1 MKNLHILFALLLI
14 STCGGGGGGGSA
26 PVAPTPNISVTLSA
40 SANSADVNSSITL
53 TWSSTLATSC
63 SASGSWSGS
72 KATSGSES
80 ITIGVGGSNTFS
92 LSCSAS
98 GANSGNASTTVNGL
112 RYFDGKVFD
121 GYIRGAEV
129 FVDTN
134 NNSTLDSDETSVT
147 TDNQGNFT
155 KLLYAD
161 GSVISKGGID
171 LDTGADLSSLT
182 LAHKMVGFEATKIIS
197 PITSLAAYMAK
208 PEDINAALGI
218 NASID
223 LMSIDPIPNLGQS
236 EYDYIYEKGNQLTVI
251 AYSLQNSVNAINQ
264 TAETSQDYFLSI
276 AEEIEKSYAA
286 SPGLV
291 DIESNAFI
299 EAVVENI
306 IAKKASSMDA
316 TNKINMTSAI
326 SSVVPLIQVKSNA
339 ATTTA
344 IQNFAFRTMQTDIQS
359 LATGGASTGTVDN
372 YNTNILTYI
381 SADQNISSTDLE
393 IDISAL
399 SDSAS
404 LDEDSSIEISPLT
417 NDSYLRGQA
426 VQLSIATSP
435 ANGSASL
442 ANEVITYTPDADWNG
457 SESFTYSIVQGS
469 KSATGTIEVTV
480 VPINDAPVI
489 NAASEF
495 SVNETIQSV
504 ATISATDADQDD
516 LTYSLSGTDAEL
528 FAISSTGVLTFV
540 FSPDFENPADS
551 DANNIYDLTVSVSDG
566 TLVDEQ
572 TITVTVVNTTEE
584 TDPPVLVSYSV
595 TPTTVNVTDGTAD
608 IEVSI
613 NITDETGVDQ
623 SSLPQVE
630 AYLESAYSAT
640 WFQTPL
646 TLSSGDKTNGTY
658 TATVTIPQNSLSGS
672 WTILTSS
679 FKDENGT
686 SMSPPTFIQSVEV
699 VVTASNNSPTI
710 TSSATFSAAENQTA
724 IGTVTATDADGDSLT
739 YSISGSEINI
749 SSSGVLTF
757 ATAPDYE
764 TKNSYTATV
773 TVTDGTASV
782 TQDIAVNVT
791 DVSEV
796 TNQAPVITS
805 SATFSAAENQTDIG
819 TVTAT
824 DADGDSL
831 TYSISG
837 SEINISSSGVLTFVS
852 APDYETKNSYTA
864 TVTVSDGTASVTQD
878 ITVNVTDLP
887 DLTVSG
893 TVFSSRYYVMD
904 SDVPN
909 VNNHGFSSNDSVA
922 TAQELTNPSIVN
934 GFVGEFTT
942 VDNVTVVDTIDV
954 YKITTSSNMYVNLDV
969 SQYESDIKDLDIL
982 LYDAEGSPVEFSYA
996 AGSTEENETINLP
1009 NDGTYL
1015 IAVSPVNGSS
1025 RYLLTLGQRFSSS
1038 SIEPQ
1043 FNYVEGEV
1051 LSYIPFVKAGKP
1063 YEFSDSKFIDPIFKE
1078 RFNRLSGFQD
1088 LEPLVPGLRNLK
1100 PAELISKFEDDI
1112 SASLSRAGLK
1122 PIQGKMLRYLAQNK
1136 VINRLRELNPDAVF
1150 DFNHKVKKMVAFSKD
1165 PLNWIQ
1171 WNMERIGLETSLNVV
1186 GQELKNVGVAVLD
1199 SGGPTVNSDAW
1210 NSTNFISGGYDFVD
1224 SDTNPTD
1231 PDAEV
1236 DNATT
1241 SSHGT
1246 HVATTIGAKNDG
1258 NDFNGFP
1265 VSVLNVRVLGP
1276 DGGSDNDIANAI
1288 LYSAGL
1294 SNSSGAV
1301 APTNIPIKVI
1311 NLSLGGANYNQVL
1324 CSAVTD
1330 ARAQGLVV
1338 VAASGNEQ
1346 EESPGLINYP
1356 AACPGVIS
1364 VGATNSAGEITTYSN
1379 QNVYVDISAP
1389 GGDAEDRDGDGNGDY
1404 VWAWGTNTDFAAK
1417 AGTSMASPHV
1427 AGAIAT
1433 LYAADTSMTPA
1444 RVDSMLQSGKLTTD
1458 LGASGVDN
1466 IYGYGELNLP
1476 KMLENLYADN
1486 NANSVTFAYTNKYF
1500 MDFSNTVTQLDITL
1514 NKVGT
1519 GSLSVSSL
1527 GADSAVGLSYT
1538 DNSSNGFG
1546 SYTIFIDRASMPN
1559 GEFSNTLY
1567 FNLSDDTSV
1576 AVPIYYSVGTPRT
1589 RASLGKLYV
1598 AIYNAAD
1605 NSTVAS
1611 GELDMNADGTLG
1623 FVASELANGNY
1634 YLLSSTDPDNDGFVC
1649 DYGELCQYYPE
1660 FSSSDDYFTLSGSNI
1675 SGYEISLSPRFK
1687 FGGVQ
1692 SASLESSDRKNIQGI
1707 KRESVDNKILPLS
1720 YTNTEQRRVFG
1731 EKKFIS
1737 NSK

>member
-1 MKNLHILFALLLI
+1 
-14 STCGGGGGGGSA
+14 
-26 PVAPTPNISVTLSA
+26 
-40 SANSADVNSSITL
+40 
-53 TWSSTLATSC
+53 
-63 SASGSWSGS
+63 
-72 KATSGSES
+72 
-80 ITIGVGGSNTFS
+80 
-92 LSCSAS
+92 
-98 GANSGNASTTVNGL
+98 
-112 RYFDGKVFD
+112 
-121 GYIRGAEV
+121 
-129 FVDTN
+129 
-134 NNSTLDSDETSVT
+134 
-147 TDNQGNFT
+147 
-155 KLLYAD
+155 
-161 GSVISKGGID
+161 
-171 LDTGADLSSLT
+171 
-182 LAHKMVGFEATKIIS
+182 
-197 PITSLAAYMAK
+197 
-208 PEDINAALGI
+208 
-218 NASID
+218 
-223 LMSIDPIPNLGQS
+223 
-236 EYDYIYEKGNQLTVI
+236 
-251 AYSLQNSVNAINQ
+251 
-264 TAETSQDYFLSI
+264 
-276 AEEIEKSYAA
+276 
-286 SPGLV
+286 
-291 DIESNAFI
+291 
-299 EAVVENI
+299 
-306 IAKKASSMDA
+306 
-316 TNKINMTSAI
+316 
-326 SSVVPLIQVKSNA
+326 
-339 ATTTA
+339 
-344 IQNFAFRTMQTDIQS
+344 
-359 LATGGASTGTVDN
+359 
-372 YNTNILTYI
+372 
-381 SADQNISSTDLE
+381 
-393 IDISAL
+393 
-399 SDSAS
+399 
-404 LDEDSSIEISPLT
+404 
-417 NDSYLRGQA
+417 
-426 VQLSIATSP
+426 
-435 ANGSASL
+435 
-442 ANEVITYTPDADWNG
+442 
-457 SESFTYSIVQGS
+457 
-469 KSATGTIEVTV
+469 
-480 VPINDAPVI
+480 
-489 NAASEF
+489 
-495 SVNETIQSV
+495 
-504 ATISATDADQDD
+504 
-516 LTYSLSGTDAEL
+516 
-528 FAISSTGVLTFV
+528 
-540 FSPDFENPADS
+540 
-551 DANNIYDLTVSVSDG
+551 
-566 TLVDEQ
+566 
-572 TITVTVVNTTEE
+572 
-584 TDPPVLVSYSV
+584 
-595 TPTTVNVTDGTAD
+595 
-608 IEVSI
+608 
-613 NITDETGVDQ
+613 
-623 SSLPQVE
+623 
-630 AYLESAYSAT
+630 
-640 WFQTPL
+640 
-646 TLSSGDKTNGTY
+646 
-658 TATVTIPQNSLSGS
+658 
-672 WTILTSS
+672 
-679 FKDENGT
+679 
-686 SMSPPTFIQSVEV
+686 
-699 VVTASNNSPTI
+699 
-710 TSSATFSAAENQTA
+710 

-757 ATAPDYE
+757 A
-764 TKNSYTATV
+764 
-773 TVTDGTASV
+773 
-782 TQDIAVNVT
+782 
-791 DVSEV
+791 
-796 TNQAPVITS
+796 
-805 SATFSAAENQTDIG
+805 
-819 TVTAT
+819 
-824 DADGDSL
+824 
-831 TYSISG
+831 
-837 SEINISSSGVLTFVS
+837 S
-852 APDYETKNSYTA
+852 APDYETKSSYTA
-864 TVTVSDGTASVTQD
+864 TVTVSDGTESVTQD

-909 VNNHGFSSNDSVA
+909 INNHGFSSNDSVA

-1051 LSYIPFVKAGKP
+1051 LSYIPFVKAGKA
-1063 YEFSDSKFIDPIFKE
+1063 YEFSDSKFIDPILKE

-1088 LEPLVPGLRNLK
+1088 LEPLVPGLRTLK
-1100 PAELISKFEDDI
+1100 PAELIAKFEDDI

-1404 VWAWGTNTDFAAK
+1404 VWAWGTNTDFVGN

-1500 MDFSNTVTQLDITL
+1500 MDFGNTVTQLDITL

-1589 RASLGKLYV
+1589 RANLGKLYV

-1611 GELDMNADGTLG
+1611 GDLDMNADGTLG

-1731 EKKFIS
+1731 EK
-1737 NSK
+1737 

>member
-26 PVAPTPNISVTLSA
+26 PVAPTPNITVTLSA
-40 SANSADVNSSITL
+40 SADSADVNSSITL

-72 KATSGSES
+72 KGTSGSES
-80 ITIGVGGSNTFS
+80 ITIGVGGTNTFS
-92 LSCSAS
+92 LSCSAT
-98 GANSGNASTTVNGL
+98 GANSGSASTSVTGL

-134 NNSTLDSDETSVT
+134 NNSSLDSDETSVT

-182 LAHKMVGFEATKIIS
+182 LAHKMVGFEASKIIS

-223 LMSIDPIPNLGQS
+223 LMSVDPIPNLGQS

-306 IAKKASSMDA
+306 IAKKVSSVDV
-316 TNKINMTSAI
+316 TNKTNMTSAI

-504 ATISATDADQDD
+504 ATISATDVDQDD
-516 LTYSLSGTDAEL
+516 LTYSLGGTDAEL
-528 FAISSTGVLTFV
+528 FAISSSGELSFV
-540 FSPDFENPADS
+540 SSPDFENPADS

-566 TLVDEQ
+566 TLLDEQ
-572 TITVTVVNTTEE
+572 ALSVSVINTTEE

-672 WTILTSS
+672 WTIVTSS

-686 SMSPPTFIQSVEV
+686 TMSPPTFIQSVEV

-773 TVTDGTASV
+773 TVTDGTASA
-782 TQDIAVNVT
+782 TQDITVNVT

-805 SATFSAAENQTDIG
+805 SATFSAAENQTAIG

-837 SEINISSSGVLTFVS
+837 SEINISSSGVLTFAS
-852 APDYETKNSYTA
+852 APDYETKSSYTA
-864 TVTVSDGTASVTQD
+864 TVTVSDGTESVTQD

-909 VNNHGFSSNDSVA
+909 INNHGFSSNDSVA

-1051 LSYIPFVKAGKP
+1051 LSYIPFVKAGKA
-1063 YEFSDSKFIDPIFKE
+1063 YEFSDSKFIDPILKE

-1088 LEPLVPGLRNLK
+1088 LEPLVPGLRTLK
-1100 PAELISKFEDDI
+1100 PAELIAKFEDDI

-1404 VWAWGTNTDFAAK
+1404 VWAWGTNTDFVGN

-1500 MDFSNTVTQLDITL
+1500 MDFGNTVTQLDITL

-1589 RASLGKLYV
+1589 RANLGKLYV

-1611 GELDMNADGTLG
+1611 GDLDMNADGTLG